1 MKPLNFLEAL
11 ALAPDAT
18 HRESFNGYIYECY
31 ENEIPD
37 FVDSE
42 LERLYR
48 SRFSSLAHFNIHG
61 GIENASVYV
70 ARNSSKAL
78 SVLLYR
84 TVGREVEV
92 INQCITLAEWEIS
105 CFTEFIFRNLPNV
118 DAVRFS
124 AIEVKTRSLP
134 FPVQIYQCNE
144 DFVLNLPSS
153 VEAYFSCLGKSTRSY
168 INRYKNKAKRNHPSF
183 TFEAYSGTDIKESD
197 VGAIF
202 EMNRSRMAER
212 GYEFGYS
219 EDYPTR
225 TLPLLR
231 EIGLLCLVRIEGQIC
246 AGTIQYCVGG
256 EYFLE
261 VISHKT
267 EYNDIGLGTLCC
279 YLSICE
285 CIRREGKAYHFLWGR
300 YDYKT
305 RLGGVARPLSNVVV
319 YRSRIRLLVHF
330 LPALKRA
337 VKGNMYRSKQ
347 GIKTALANN
356 QSIAR
361 FISSPFG
368 RFARSQVKNPAKVY

>member
-1 MKPLNFLEAL
+1 MKPLNFPEAL
-11 ALAPDAT
+11 ALAPDVT
-18 HRESFNGYIYECY
+18 YRESFNDYVCECY
-31 ENEIPD
+31 EDEIPD

-42 LERLYR
+42 LRRLYR
-48 SRFSSLAHFNIHG
+48 SRFSSLPHFNIHG
-61 GIENASVYV
+61 GSENASVYV

-84 TVGREVEV
+84 IVGRQVEV
-92 INQCITLAEWEIS
+92 INQCATLTEWEIS
-105 CFTEFIFRNLPNV
+105 CFSEFIFRHLPYV
-118 DAVRFS
+118 DIVRFR
-124 AIEVKTRSLP
+124 AIEVKAPSFP
-134 FPVQIYQCNE
+134 FPFQIYQCNE
-144 DFVLNLPSS
+144 DFVLSLPLTID
-153 VEAYFSCLGKSTRSY
+153 EYFSRLGKSTRSY

-183 TFEAYSGTDIKESD
+183 TFEACSGTDIKESD

-225 TLPLLR
+225 TTPLLR
-231 EIGLLCLVRIEGQIC
+231 EIGLLCVVRIDGQIC

-285 CIRREGKAYHFLWGR
+285 CIQREGKAYHFLWGR

-305 RLGGVARPLSNVVV
+305 RLGGVARSLSNVVV
-319 YRSRIRLLVHF
+319 YRSRIHLLMHF
-330 LPALKRA
+330 LPALKEA
-337 VKGNMYRSKQ
+337 IKGNIYRSKQ
-347 GIKTALANN
+347 WVKTAAANN
-356 QSIAR
+356 QPIAR
-361 FISSPFG
+361 FISNAFE
-368 RFARSQVKNPAKVY
+368 RLKRNRIKTLAKVH